1 MRASFLC
8 RSLYCGKK
16 YIHTHRRFAFIPKP
30 FTMTPDYPCLHW
42 RELFFFVSSL
52 LFQCFSSKISP
63 QFACYNQW
71 NTGNL
76 PQVIYILVLL
86 AFQLQKKDILT
97 ICSFLRL
104 FSSHSVILL
113 RLKHAAL
120 CSCRS
125 PNFTEV
131 FYSIVWIYHKTFIL
145 LSLAFDCFQCF
156 SYVYSL

>member
-1 MRASFLC
+1 MQKLV
-8 RSLYCGKK
+8 LWKK
-16 YIHTHRRFAFIPKP
+16 IHTYSQEVCFYSKAFHHDTRLSLSPLEG
-30 FTMTPDYPCLHW
+30 T
-42 RELFFFVSSL
+42 FFFVSSL